1 VVGGDKASIV
11 DAVGRERQVYKG
23 CNHWEFANRLM
34 MSVGLGK
41 ATPLKEL
48 TSPILIL
55 LEMYITYAFRA
66 SNE

>member
-1 VVGGDKASIV
+1 
-11 DAVGRERQVYKG
+11 
-23 CNHWEFANRLM
+23 